1 MSPPVLTLPDD
12 LALIPAPSHRH
23 AMDWS
28 LALASQGIEPV
39 IEHVPEAD
47 AWALRV
53 PQAEHARALAII
65 QQYRVENRGW
75 PWRRE
80 LALPDV
86 VFDAGSLIWVLV
98 IAAFFALSEADPQFK
113 SAGAMSVAAVSH
125 GAWWRLVTAV
135 FLHADIAHLATNA
148 TIGFVLLALA
158 LGRYGT
164 GIGAL
169 AALLAGVF
177 GNVVVWLLCAPPR
190 TGLGAS
196 GMVLGALGLLAAQ
209 WFALR
214 QVPARVWLA
223 GLGAGVL
230 LFLLLGS
237 SPGTDLLAHA
247 GGFLGGLL
255 LGIVPAHYP
264 RLARNGPANLA
275 AGIAFAALAVLA
287 WWLALRHAG

>member
-1 MSPPVLTLPDD
+1 
-12 LALIPAPSHRH
+12 
-23 AMDWS
+23 MDWS

-47 AWALRV
+47 AWGLRV
-53 PQAEHARALAII
+53 PAAEHARSLAII
-65 QQYRVENRGW
+65 QQYRIENRGW

-86 VFDAGSLIWVLV
+86 VFDAGSLIWVLLV
-98 IAAFFALSEADPQFK
+98 VVFFGVSEADPQFK
-113 SAGAMSVAAVSH
+113 SAGLMDVTAVSH
-125 GAWWRLVTAV
+125 GQWWRLITAV
-135 FLHADIAHLATNA
+135 FLHGDVAHLATNA

-164 GIGAL
+164 GVGAL
-169 AALLAGVF
+169 LALLAGVS
-177 GNVVVWLLCAPPR
+177 GNVLVWLLCGPPR

-214 QVPARVWLA
+214 HVPPRIWLA
-223 GLGAGVL
+223 GVSAAAL

-237 SPGTDLLAHA
+237 SPGTDSLAHA
-247 GGFLGGLL
+247 GGFLGGVL

-264 RLARNGPANLA
+264 KLARNGVANLL
-275 AGIAFAALAVLA
+275 AGLSFAALTLLA
-287 WWLALRHAG
+287 WWLALRQAG